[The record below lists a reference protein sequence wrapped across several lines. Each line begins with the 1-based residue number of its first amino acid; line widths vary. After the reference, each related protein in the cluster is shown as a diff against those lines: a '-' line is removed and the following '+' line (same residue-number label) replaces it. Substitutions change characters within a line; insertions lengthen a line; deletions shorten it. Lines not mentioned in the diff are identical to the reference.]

1 MNGDDDRTVFQPG
14 PTPVPTPPMAE
25 TDAAEAESTIPPRA
39 PTPAPAPPAPPPA
52 AAPRAAA
59 GVAVGDVLN
68 HMFEVRRFLARGGMG
83 EVFEG
88 VNMASDERVAI
99 KIILPALAADPNVQ
113 AMFRK
118 EAQTLTRLSHPALV
132 QYRVL
137 AQEPQLGVFYIVTEF
152 IDGVDLASVIGKVSP
167 TLADMIALTRRLAE
181 GLRAAHELGA
191 IHRDIAPDNVLLQQG
206 RLNRARI
213 IDFGIAK
220 DVDPGSKTIVGDG
233 FAGKLGYVAPEQLG
247 MYGRDVGPWTDV
259 YSLGLVLL
267 ALAQGQQSKLG
278 GSFVEA
284 IDKRRAGVDTSGAPA
299 AMRPLLD
306 KMLALDPA
314 ERFRDMDAVLVALAA
329 VERGE
334 VPPTAPPASPI
345 APSSP
350 PPAKPL
356 SAASGATPKAGPS
369 RGLLYGGGAVAAIAL
384 LGGVGWIAF
393 GGGGAPPKT
402 ITAAPAEA
410 GTSIDTVRA
419 TIEAKLPTLRCSW
432 LSLTGAAQKPQGIS
446 MAFSG
451 VAGQPAAAE
460 SELLKAV
467 QGSGGSVAES
477 DFSDVAPID
486 ASFCAVLDG
495 LRGIRAGGTPRLSV
509 AQRKFEISTFTEGD
523 SAGQQGARV
532 IVDMSLADLPAD
544 LALYS
549 VEESGEI
556 SEIVGSRAAFDQ
568 VAKTSKAIEQLPGRD
583 HYRLQLDAVR
593 KPGWAGILL
602 LTGKGGFNEKLLHN
616 ASAPGWRTT
625 FDQAAAANGWKA
637 EILWFRFVDETPN

>member
-1 MNGDDDRTVFQPG
+1 VTGDDDRTVFQPG
-14 PTPVPTPPMAE
+14 PAPAPPVPEADAE
-25 TDAAEAESTIPPRA
+25 VTIPPVA
-39 PTPAPAPPAPPPA
+39 VPPPAPAPAPPP

-152 IDGVDLASVIGKVSP
+152 IDGVDLASVIGKVTP

-191 IHRDIAPDNVLLQQG
+191 IHRDIAPDNVLLQDG

-220 DVDPGSKTIVGDG
+220 DVDPGSKTIIGDG

-299 AMRPLLD
+299 EMRPLLD

-314 ERFRDMDAVLVALAA
+314 ERFRDMDAVLAGLAA

-334 VPPTAPPASPI
+334 VAAPPAPVSDLPK
-345 APSSP
+345 APKP
-350 PPAKPL
+350 VATDAKP
-356 SAASGATPKAGPS
+356 PKPAPS
-369 RGLLYGGGAVAAIAL
+369 RGLLYGGGAAAAVAL
-384 LGGVGWIAF
+384 LGGIGWIAF
-393 GGGGAPPKT
+393 GSGGAPTKPVT
-402 ITAAPAEA
+402 TGPAAAPAVAAA
-410 GTSIDTVRA
+410 GLDKVRGA
-419 TIEAKLPTLRCSW
+419 IEAKLPGLSCSW
-432 LSLTGAAQKPQGIS
+432 LSLASAAEKPQGIS
-446 MAFSG
+446 LAFSG

-460 SELLKAV
+460 SDLLKAV
-467 QGSGGSVAES
+467 QAAGGSVAES

-495 LRGIRAGGTPRLSV
+495 LRGIRAGGAPRLSV
-509 AQRKFEISTFTEGD
+509 AQRKFEISTFTEGE

-532 IVDMSLADLPAD
+532 IVDMSLADLPGD

-568 VAKTSKAIEQLPGRD
+568 AAKTSKAIEQLPGRD

-616 ASAPGWRTT
+616 ASALGWRAT
-625 FDQAAAANGWKA
+625 FDKAAAANGWRA

>member
-1 MNGDDDRTVFQPG
+1 VTGDDDRTVFQPG
-14 PTPVPTPPMAE
+14 P
-25 TDAAEAESTIPPRA
+25 
-39 PTPAPAPPAPPPA
+39 APAPPAPEADAPEADAEVTIPPVAAPPPA
-52 AAPRAAA
+52 PAPAPPPAAPRAAA

-152 IDGVDLASVIGKVSP
+152 IDGVDLASVIGKVTP

-191 IHRDIAPDNVLLQQG
+191 IHRDIAPDNVLLQDG

-220 DVDPGSKTIVGDG
+220 DVDPGSKTIIGDG

-267 ALAQGQQSKLG
+267 ALAKGQQSKLG

-284 IDKRRAGVDTSGAPA
+284 IDKRRAGVDTSGAPPE
-299 AMRPLLD
+299 MRPLLTR
-306 KMLALDPA
+306 MLALDPA
-314 ERFRDMDAVLVALAA
+314 ERFRDMDAVLAGLAA

-334 VPPTAPPASPI
+334 VAAPPAPVPEPPK
-345 APSSP
+345 APKP
-350 PPAKPL
+350 VATDAKPAKP
-356 SAASGATPKAGPS
+356 APS
-369 RGLLYGGGAVAAIAL
+369 RGLLYGGGAAAAVAL
-384 LGGVGWIAF
+384 LGGIGWIAF
-393 GGGGAPPKT
+393 GGGGAPTKPAT
-402 ITAAPAEA
+402 TAPAAAPAAA
-410 GTSIDTVRA
+410 GAGLDKVRGA
-419 TIEAKLPTLRCSW
+419 IQAKLPGLSCSW
-432 LSLTGAAQKPQGIS
+432 LSLTSAAEKPQGIS
-446 MAFSG
+446 LAFSG

-460 SELLKAV
+460 SDLLKAV
-467 QGSGGSVAES
+467 QAAGGSVAES
-477 DFSDVAPID
+477 DFSEVAPID

-495 LRGIRAGGTPRLSV
+495 LRGIRAEGAPRLSV
-509 AQRKFEISTFTEGD
+509 TQRKFEISTFTEGE

-532 IVDMSLADLPAD
+532 IVDMSLADLPGD

-568 VAKTSKAIEQLPGRD
+568 AAKTSKAIEQLPGRD

-616 ASAPGWRTT
+616 ASAPGWRAT
-625 FDQAAAANGWKA
+625 FDKAAAANGWRA